1 MRFLKNMAFGFRS
14 YWKAIQLMIEYRL
27 YWYLAIPA
35 VLMLFI
41 YWLGAEIQ
49 SHKFIPQTETIN
61 EIIWFMFYLLVEISI
76 AVLLMKFAKY
86 LVVALLSPLLANLS
100 TRTEYLLTGNKYPWD
115 FNQLVSDV
123 KRAIRI
129 IIRNLMWEYFFFLI
143 ILIVSFIGWED
154 PRSSPIFYL
163 TFAIGFYYY
172 GFSFLDYINER
183 RRLTMDESIAFVREN
198 RGVAV
203 ALGAVYSILI
213 LVPVDISVLFNF
225 SAFNEDF
232 LAALGNFL
240 LNLILWICASAA
252 PILAIIA
259 ATIAM
264 DDLVDLSTNEH
275 SYQEEDE
282 DDEDEED
289 DEDFYEEED
298 EEEF

>member
-1 MRFLKNMAFGFRS
+1 MRFFKNMAFGFQS
-14 YWKAIQLMIEYRL
+14 YWKAIKFMIEYRL

-35 VLMLFI
+35 ILMLFI
-41 YWLGAEIQ
+41 YWLGAKLE
-49 SHKFIPQTETIN
+49 SHTFIPQTETIN
-61 EIIWFMFYLLVEISI
+61 EIIWYMFYLLIEISI
-76 AVLLMKFAKY
+76 AKLLMKFAKY
-86 LVVALLSPLLANLS
+86 LVVALLSPLLASLS
-100 TRTEYLLTGNKYPWD
+100 MKTEYLLTGKKYPWD
-115 FNQLVSDV
+115 FKQLVSDV

-154 PRSSPIFYL
+154 PKSSPIFHL

-183 RRLTMDESIAFVREN
+183 RRLSMDQSISFVREN
-198 RGVAV
+198 RGLAV
-203 ALGAVYSILI
+203 AIGAIYSILI

-225 SAFNEDF
+225 SNFGENF
-232 LAALGNFL
+232 FAASGNFL
-240 LNLILWICASAA
+240 LNLVLWICASAA

-275 SYQEEDE
+275 SYKEEELDEYEDEYEEDE
-282 DDEDEED
+282 
-289 DEDFYEEED
+289 EEED
-298 EEEF
+298 EEF

>member
-100 TRTEYLLTGNKYPWD
+100 TRTEHLLTGNKYPWD

-232 LAALGNFL
+232 LGALGNFL